1 MLNGLLLI
9 DKPILYTSHDVVDVV
24 RRVLGE
30 RRVGHAGTLDPMA
43 TGLLVVMVGPSTSL
57 FDALSGD
64 DKSYEGVMTLGIATT
79 TQDAEGAIVQTADPD
94 EVTEEQIQRQFA
106 GCVGSMEQKAP
117 LYSAVKKGGRK
128 GYEAARKGQGH
139 TFVPPVKTVR
149 IQELKL
155 EAFKNPDAYFSCR
168 VSRGT
173 YIRSLA
179 SDIGERVGIPMTLT
193 SLRRTACGSLGIDSA
208 ITLEALKRLEASAIA
223 KHLEQNLG
231 RAEAKIKAHAKNH
244 A

>member
-43 TGLLVVMVGPSTSL
+43 TGLLVVMVGPSTSH

-64 DKSYEGVMTLGIATT
+64 DKDYEGVITFGYATA
-79 TQDAEGAIVQTADPD
+79 TQDAEGVITASADPSA
-94 EVTEEQIQRQFA
+94 VTEVGVRESFAAFTGKIDQR
-106 GCVGSMEQKAP
+106 AP
-117 LYSAVKKGGRK
+117 LYSAVKKNGRK
-128 GYEAARKGQGH
+128 GYEAARRGQGD
-139 TFVPPVKTVR
+139 TFEAPVKPVEVKR
-149 IQELKL
+149 FDL
-155 EAFKNPDAYFSCR
+155 EAFEHPEAFFSCR

-179 SDIGERVGIPMTLT
+179 FDVGARLGVPATLT
-193 SLRRTACGSLGIDSA
+193 SLRRTVCGTLGLGSA
-208 ITLEALKRLEASAIA
+208 VTLEALRRMSREEIARSLEHNLALASDKI
-223 KHLEQNLG
+223 
-231 RAEAKIKAHAKNH
+231 RA
-244 A
+244 